1 MIAARG
7 SKSSPAT
14 HITAAASQSCR
25 SRRNKYLILP
35 QRVGNLYNKVSQPI
49 NDIYIYTLCR
59 ANTCQMCINLARPVA
74 RMITFLRE
82 LGLSAMHC
90 IGIFKFLSI
99 SCDSS
104 ESRKNLFSI
113 SICNPILQ
121 FELTRRLEL

>member
-25 SRRNKYLILP
+25 SRRNKYFIFASKSRKFVQQSEPSPSTIFL
-35 QRVGNLYNKVSQPI
+35 
-49 NDIYIYTLCR
+49 YTLCR
-59 ANTCQMCINLARPVA
+59 ANTCQMCINLARAVA

-82 LGLSAMHC
+82 LGLSAIHC
-90 IGIFKFLSI
+90 LGIFKFLSI

-113 SICNPILQ
+113 SVCNPILQ